1 MSIANLPFVRQVWAY
16 VRRKR
21 IIEKHKEVALFWRPI
36 IDTYFGGKFEKYHF
50 RPVKRELV
58 RKKIIWQYWG
68 QGVESEELPE
78 IVRLCFD
85 SIDKYK
91 GEYEVIRLSDDT
103 IRDYLEFPDF
113 VWNKRKNP
121 AFNQTFF
128 SDLLRLALLNTYG
141 GVWLDATI
149 MLTGAIPDR
158 YSNTDYFVFQRDRSE
173 QNKKYWESTYA
184 YYWGWHPQYRVNML
198 NSIFF
203 GREGDETIKAL
214 LDLMLF
220 YWKTQDKI
228 IDYFFFQIL
237 YDELLSGKLKEHKCS
252 LVSDVLPH
260 YLQSKVN
267 GGCDFI
273 SYKEIFEKNSLH
285 KMSYFDKESLNRLCE
300 VLSI

>member
-1 MSIANLPFVRQVWAY
+1 MPIVNLPVISQIWSAI
-16 VRRKR
+16 RRKR
-21 IIEKHKEVALFWRPI
+21 IIAKHREVASFWHPVI
-36 IDTYFGGKFEKYHF
+36 TAYFSGELDKYDF
-50 RPVKRELV
+50 LPVKKELV
-58 RKKIIWQYWG
+58 GKKIIWQYWG
-68 QGVESEELPE
+68 QGVEHEGLPE
-78 IVRLCFD
+78 IVQLCFD

-91 GEYEVIRLSDDT
+91 GGYEVIRLSDET
-103 IRDYLEFPDF
+103 IHEYLELPTF
-113 VWNKRKNP
+113 VWERRKNL
-121 AFNQTFF
+121 AFNRTFF
-128 SDLLRLALLNTYG
+128 SDLLRLALLKTYG
-141 GVWLDATI
+141 GIWLDATI
-149 MLTGAIPDR
+149 MLTGEIPER